1 MLNRMNNFKYL
12 FLFSF
17 LLSSGTY
24 DLSSQNTG
32 QLWGL
37 RLNQEF
43 SNLKDKR
50 SAEYYLDVKNL
61 ISALTRS
68 PLINKKERSDVLIDF
83 PSPEG
88 QFINFGMY
96 ESPVMPQHLSEKY
109 PMIKTYTGRGLNN
122 INDRV
127 SVTIKNNEIK
137 GLILCSYGRI
147 FIEPIP
153 NTEGIYRVS
162 YSEDQ
167 LGPFK
172 KKNDC
177 SGIDCDCMI
186 IRAESE
192 NKQNRD
198 RDFPY
203 CVGEPEPCYTI
214 GDTLVTFR
222 YAAILTAEANNSVAD
237 GTVEGGLAWIA
248 AMANQVNLVWVRELS
263 FKLELIENNDVL
275 IYTDANPTPE
285 LFTVHD
291 MYTELPRVLIHLTEV
306 IGPGGFG
313 VSEDNL
319 LWEYGAV
326 FNTGYGGG
334 LAYVPGSTSA
344 NLPSYAV
351 HIHEIGHNLGSG
363 HNCTSENGWR
373 SSFGGTAMCN
383 RGNTLPGSYGD
394 QYSSHTIDIA
404 IRYQQDMFSYNNYD
418 YQRGWTREPT
428 ENTVPGVMVPE
439 SGFFIPRE
447 TPFVLEGSAIDSD
460 EDDLLTYSWEQ
471 NDASDISFSPPDFP
485 PATGPL
491 FCSIDASETGKKRYF
506 PYMESVLENNN
517 FTANT
522 EQLPFAEREINMRLL
537 VRDNN
542 LYSGGFNYKNVQF
555 FVDEDA
561 GPFRVTSQSED
572 VMWGTGSTQ
581 DITWDVANTDDPNS
595 VNSFFVDILLIN
607 DSWNNFDFVL
617 AENVA
622 NDGAY
627 TIIVPAIPSMNDY
640 RVMVK
645 SSDNIFFDINNSSI
659 SIINTQNP
667 VVSIDTS
674 TIQLTLPSDS
684 ILFYEREIGNIG
696 DVGSILIY
704 EPIIEIDQSGDG
716 FLSFDGVN
724 DYVDLGANMLSGNGN
739 FSISLW
745 VRSQLSNQII
755 IQQRNGGFNGEYQ
768 LNFGA
773 NGQIN
778 FWTYSNGY
786 QWTVT
791 STDLYNDNEWH
802 NIVVVQDVSINGGR
816 IYIDGSEIGTNSNG
830 TVYLDGGIH
839 TYLGADMRDYL
850 GYLSGEINDVHIF
863 DGVLSEEEVN
873 VLFNGGFGFN
883 TTYDHDGFTSSEFLV
898 ASYPIIS
905 MQGNTLLDV
914 SQNGHDGVLGGAT
927 WEGDLSPVPIWMNIQ
942 SESHWLG
949 YGEFE
954 PILVRIDPTGLEI
967 YFESTGKL
975 IVTSNADSVPI
986 EIPIIITIAD
996 DIQLV
1001 EISVPFQSN
1010 WNLVGLPVETLDSNY
1025 NLIFPE
1031 SIEGTLY
1038 SYNGTYQAVT
1048 SLILGEGYWLRFLQD
1063 GFTTI
1068 TGEPL
1073 EEITITLY
1081 QGWNLISG
1089 TSQIST
1095 IIDPDEIII
1104 FGTLYGF
1111 ELGYISSDEILPGRG
1126 YWIRASQDGEITL
1139 TSDATARVASHDYS
1153 LNANTLS
1160 INGSE
1165 LYFGVELSD
1174 KERLSYS
1181 LPPKPPAGAF
1191 DVRFKDGWRE
1201 VNDYGEVEVMSTTE
1215 SLTIAYDIKID
1226 SGEHMNWVLT
1236 SENGKDYILEGTG
1249 EVTIPSSERFILN
1262 RESVIPVTFALHQN
1276 YPNPFNPITTLRYDL
1291 PSDALVTLSIYD
1303 MLGREINQL
1312 VNTTQEAGFKSV
1324 QWDGTD
1330 SMGRAVS
1337 AGVYIYQ
1344 IQAGEFVQT
1353 KKMVLLK

>member
-1 MLNRMNNFKYL
+1 MNNFKYL

-17 LLSSGTY
+17 LLSNGIH
-24 DLSSQNTG
+24 DISSQNTG
-32 QLWGL
+32 QLWEL
-37 RLNQEF
+37 RLNHEF
-43 SNLKDKR
+43 SNLKNKR
-50 SAEYYLDVKNL
+50 SVEYHLDEKKL

-68 PLINKKERSDVLIDF
+68 PLISKKERSDILMDF

-88 QFINFGMY
+88 KFINFEMY
-96 ESPVMPQHLSEKY
+96 ESPVMPQYLSGKY
-109 PMIKTYTGRGLNN
+109 PMIKTYTGRGLDNPNN
-122 INDRV
+122 RV
-127 SVTIKNNEIK
+127 SITIKNNEIK
-137 GLILCSYGRI
+137 GLILCRYGRI
-147 FIEPIP
+147 FIERIP
-153 NTEGIYRVS
+153 NKEGFYRIS
-162 YSEDQ
+162 YSENQ
-167 LGPFK
+167 LDPLK
-172 KKNDC
+172 KKNDY
-177 SGIDCDCMI
+177 SGFDYDCMI
-186 IRAESE
+186 IRTESE
-192 NKQNRD
+192 NKQLRD

-248 AMANQVNLVWVRELS
+248 AMANQVNLVWIRELS
-263 FKLELIENNDVL
+263 FKLELIENNDML

-285 LFTVHD
+285 LFTSHD

-313 VSEDNL
+313 VSQDNL

-394 QYSSHTIDIA
+394 QYSSHTIDIS
-404 IRYQQDMFSYNNYD
+404 IRYQQDMFAYNNYD
-418 YQRGWTREPT
+418 YQRGWIREPT
-428 ENTVPGVMVPE
+428 GNTVPGVMVPE
-439 SGFFIPRE
+439 SGFYIPKE

-460 EDDLLTYSWEQ
+460 EEDLLTYSWEQ

-485 PATGPL
+485 PETGPL
-491 FCSIDASETGKKRYF
+491 FCSIDASEEGKKRYF
-506 PYMESVLENNN
+506 PYMESILENNYS
-517 FTANT
+517 TADI

-542 LYSGGFNYKNVQF
+542 LYSGAFNYKNVQF
-555 FVDEDA
+555 SVDEDA
-561 GPFRVTSQSED
+561 GPFRVTSQSENEL
-572 VMWGTGSTQ
+572 WETGSTQ
-581 DITWDVANTDDPNS
+581 TITWDVANTNDPNS

-607 DSWNNFDFVL
+607 DSWNNFDVVL

-627 TIIVPAIPSMNDY
+627 TIIVPALPSFNDY
-640 RVMVK
+640 RIMVK
-645 SSDNIFFDINNSSI
+645 SSDNIFFDINSSGI
-659 SIINTQNP
+659 YIVNTQNA
-667 VVSIDTS
+667 VVSIDTT

-696 DVGSILIY
+696 DIGSILIY
-704 EPIIEIDQSGDG
+704 EPIIEINQSGDG

-745 VRSQLSNQII
+745 VRSQFSNQVI

-768 LNFGA
+768 LNFSA

-778 FWTYSNGY
+778 FWTYRNGY

-791 STDLYNDNEWH
+791 STDFYNDNEWH
-802 NIVVVQDVSINGGR
+802 NIVVVQDASINGGR
-816 IYIDGSEIGTNSNG
+816 MYIDGSEIGTNSNG

-839 TYLGADMRDYL
+839 TYLGADMRDYT
-850 GYLSGEINDVHIF
+850 GYFSGEINDVHIF

-873 VLFNGGFGFN
+873 ALFNGGFGFN
-883 TTYDHDGFTSSEFLV
+883 TTYDHDGFTGSEFLV

-905 MQGNTLLDV
+905 MQGDTLLDI
-914 SQNGHDGVLGGAT
+914 SQNGHDGILVGASWGGN
-927 WEGDLSPVPIWMNIQ
+927 LSPVPIWMSIQ

-967 YFESTGKL
+967 DFEYTGKL
-975 IVTSNADSVPI
+975 IVTSNADSIPI
-986 EIPIIITIAD
+986 EIPVKITIVD

-1001 EISVPFQSN
+1001 EISVPFHSN
-1010 WNLVGLPVETLDSNY
+1010 WNLVGLPVEVLDSYY

-1038 SYNGTYQAVT
+1038 SYDGTYQAET
-1048 SLILGEGYWLRFLQD
+1048 SLISGEGYWLRFVQD

-1068 TGEPL
+1068 TGVPL
-1073 EEITITLY
+1073 DELTVTLY
-1081 QGWNLISG
+1081 EGWNLISG
-1089 TSQIST
+1089 PSQIST
-1095 IIDPDEIII
+1095 IIDHDEIII
-1104 FGTLYGF
+1104 IGTLYGF
-1111 ELGYISSDEILPGRG
+1111 ESGYISSDEILPGRG
-1126 YWIRASQDGEITL
+1126 YWIRTFQDGEITL
-1139 TSDATARVASHDYS
+1139 TSDVSARVVPEDYS
-1153 LNANTLS
+1153 LKDEANTLS
-1160 INGSE
+1160 INSSE
-1165 LYFGVELSD
+1165 LYFGVELSEGD
-1174 KERLSYS
+1174 RLKYS
-1181 LPPKPPAGAF
+1181 LPPKPPEGAF
-1191 DVRFKDGWRE
+1191 DVRFKDGWRL
-1201 VNDYGEVEVMSTTE
+1201 VKDYGEVEVMPTTE
-1215 SLTIAYDIKID
+1215 TLTIAYDIILNA
-1226 SGEHMNWVLT
+1226 GEYYSWVLT
-1236 SENGKDYILEGTG
+1236 ATSGEDYILEGTG
-1249 EVTIPSSERFILN
+1249 ELTVPSAERFTL
-1262 RESVIPVTFALHQN
+1262 ELKAVVPATFTLHQN
-1276 YPNPFNPITTLRYDL
+1276 FPNPFNPITSLRYDL
-1291 PSDALVTLSIYD
+1291 PEQAQVTLTIYD
-1303 MLGREINQL
+1303 LMGREITQL
-1312 VNTTQEAGFKSV
+1312 VNTAQEAGYKSV
-1324 QWDGTD
+1324 QWNATD
-1330 SMGRAVS
+1330 IYGKPVS
-1337 AGVYIYQ
+1337 AGVYLYQ
-1344 IQAGEFVQT
+1344 IRAGGFVQT
-1353 KKMVLLK
+1353 RKMVLLK